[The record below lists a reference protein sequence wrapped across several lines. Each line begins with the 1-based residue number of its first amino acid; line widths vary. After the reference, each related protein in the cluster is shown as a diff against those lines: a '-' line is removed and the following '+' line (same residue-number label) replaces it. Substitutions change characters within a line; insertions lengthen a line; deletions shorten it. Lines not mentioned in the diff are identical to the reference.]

1 MKRNKSEFQKWASY
15 TRWST
20 YTYYFS
26 IWKTVNDR
34 VPPKYKLSM
43 TNFQYE
49 SAVQNWLCQ
58 QAVIFPFQ
66 WIKFIYF
73 SVSLHLFFLSKRPPL
88 PLSAHTKF
96 SSTPSNFTMTK
107 PPNVFKYIIWL
118 RYAFI
123 AIRSPVDLQLLE
135 SNQTD
140 LWKHTEVLSNLYI
153 YWE

>member
-20 YTYYFS
+20 YTHYFS

-73 SVSLHLFFLSKRPPL
+73 SVSFHLFFYQNV
-88 PLSAHTKF
+88 PLSPFLHIKNLAPPRRILLWPNRQMYLNISFDWDMHLSQSDRPLI
-96 SSTPSNFTMTK
+96 SSC
-107 PPNVFKYIIWL
+107 
-118 RYAFI
+118 
-123 AIRSPVDLQLLE
+123 
-135 SNQTD
+135 SNQIK
-140 LWKHTEVLSNLYI
+140 LICESIRKC
-153 YWE
+153 